1 MGPLS
6 ISVCIPF
13 ISNGVLLE
21 PRYWAGSV
29 LTCDKALEEWLLG
42 QIFVVLL
49 EVFLGGGDHLQSNEL
64 VSSLLESADN
74 VAD

>member
-6 ISVCIPF
+6 MSVCNPF
-13 ISNGVLLE
+13 ISNGVVGNLDTRIARL
-21 PRYWAGSV
+21 
-29 LTCDKALEEWLLG
+29 LTCNKALEEWLLG